1 MAKGR
6 FSQPRQPR
14 REEDDFAAVMRAR
27 KQAQAAEQPA
37 EPEIPAAP
45 APQRDPSL
53 DETLFLS
60 ETMIAKEFVPQNTE
74 PSFEETQF
82 LSETADVPPAAS
94 VRNTEMYDE
103 EYDEDED
110 YEDSSRGRG
119 RKGLIIAICVVAAL
133 LLAAIVGG
141 VMLFLSANA
150 DDGLILSNVSVAGIN
165 IGGMTPEEAK
175 SAIHRATDL
184 TYSNEDMVVEMP
196 DTTLLLSPADTG
208 VKLDVDAVVEAAY
221 NYGRSG
227 TKEENKKAKEEAAI
241 STHTIALLSYLELD
255 TEYIRQTLDE
265 YGETFNST
273 YIASSYTLEGEMP
286 QLEGEEFDEN
296 AVCQTLILD
305 PGMPGR
311 NLDLDKV
318 YNDILDAYSLNV
330 FHVEAEMSAPEE
342 IPEELDLDAIF
353 EELHVDPVDASMDME
368 TFEVTPETY
377 GYTFDLEK
385 AKELLAETVYGDTI
399 GIPMEY
405 VTPEV
410 LSKDLDGKLFRDV
423 LASYETNHTNDSNR
437 NHNLKLACKS
447 LNGLVLNPG
456 DTFDYNKTLGKR
468 TEAAGYKEAGALMA
482 GETIKEVGGGIC
494 QVSSTLYYCT
504 LIADLEIVERH
515 SHSLV
520 SSYMPIMGTDATVS
534 WGGPNFRFKNNTD
547 FPIRIEAEV
556 SDGKVKIKLLG
567 TDERDY
573 YIKME
578 RKIVEVL
585 EPETEYKEFTAK
597 EAKAKGYRDGQIL
610 EYGTKGYTVYTY
622 RCKYDMETDKLIS
635 KDYEATSNYI
645 RKNDIKVK
653 ITDAETEPT
662 TPPTEAPKPTETTPP
677 ATAPKPTETTPPA
690 TAPKPTET
698 TPPATQAPP
707 QAPPATEAPQDAA
720 GETQTPAAETQA
732 PAAEGSA
739 A

>member
-1 MAKGR
+1 MAGK

-14 REEDDFAAVMRAR
+14 REENDFEAVMRRR
-27 KQAQAAEQPA
+27 KQAQAGERPIK
-37 EPEIPAAP
+37 PESPAAP

-53 DETLFLS
+53 EETVLLS
-60 ETMIAKEFVPQNTE
+60 ETMIVKEFIPQDAA

-82 LSETADVPPAAS
+82 LNETADDAVAPP
-94 VRNTEMYDE
+94 VRNTEMHDEAYDE
-103 EYDEDED
+103 EEDEE
-110 YEDSSRGRG
+110 YEAPRKKG
-119 RKGLIIAICVVAAL
+119 RKGLIIAICVVTVL
-133 LLAAIVGG
+133 LLAAIIGG
-141 VMLFLSANA
+141 VMMFLNANG
-150 DDGLILSNVSVAGIN
+150 DDGLILNNVSVAGIN

-184 TYSNEDMVVEMP
+184 TYSNEDMVVQLP
-196 DTTLLLSPADTG
+196 DTTLYLSPSDTG

-227 TKEENKKAKEEAAI
+227 TKEENKKAQAESAI

-255 TEYIRQTLDE
+255 TDYIRQTLDE

-273 YIASSYTLEGEMP
+273 YIPSSYTLEGDMP
-286 QLEGEEFDEN
+286 ELSGEKFDET
-296 AVCQTLILD
+296 APCQTLILN
-305 PGMPGR
+305 PGAPGR

-318 YNDILDAYSLNV
+318 YNDILDAYSLNI
-330 FHVEAEMSAPEE
+330 FLVEAEMSAPEE

-353 EELHVDPVDASMDME
+353 DELHVEPVDASMDME
-368 TFEVTPETY
+368 SFEVTPESY

-385 AKELLAETVYGDTI
+385 ARELLSETVYGDTI

-410 LSKDLDGKLFRDV
+410 LSADLDGKLFRDV
-423 LASYETNHTNDSNR
+423 LASYETSHTNDSNR
-437 NHNLKLACKS
+437 NHNLKLACKAI
-447 LNGLVLNPG
+447 NGLVLNPG
-456 DTFDYNKTLGKR
+456 DSFDYNKTLGKR
-468 TEAAGYKEAGALMA
+468 TEEAGYKEAGALMA
-482 GETIKEVGGGIC
+482 GESIKEVGGGIC

-520 SSYMPIMGTDATVS
+520 STYMPIMGTDATVS

-547 FPIRIEAEV
+547 YPIRIEAEV

-578 RKIVEVL
+578 HKVVEVIDIK
-585 EPETEYKEFTAK
+585 TEYKEYTSA
-597 EAKAKGYRDGQIL
+597 EAKAKGYKDGQTL
-610 EYGTKGYTVYTY
+610 EYGNKGYTVYTY
-622 RCKYDMETDKLIS
+622 RCKYDLETDKLIS
-635 KDYEATSNYI
+635 KDYEATSNYVM
-645 RKNDIKVK
+645 NETVKVK
-653 ITDAETEPT
+653 ITDPETEPT

-677 ATAPKPTETTPPA
+677 PTQAPTQAPTEAPTQAPAETTQPA
-690 TAPKPTET
+690 PQPTEAPQGT
-698 TPPATQAPP
+698 ANETQPSATQAPP
-707 QAPPATEAPQDAA
+707 ATD
-720 GETQTPAAETQA
+720 A
-732 PAAEGSA
+732 PAA
-739 A
+739 